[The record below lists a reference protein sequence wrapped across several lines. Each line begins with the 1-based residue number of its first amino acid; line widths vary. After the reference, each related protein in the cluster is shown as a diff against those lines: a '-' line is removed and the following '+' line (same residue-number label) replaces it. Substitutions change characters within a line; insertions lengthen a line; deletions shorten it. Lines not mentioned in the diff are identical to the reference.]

1 VPTCVVEHQV
11 DLFALLGR
19 YFLGHGVDEGLE
31 NLRVAMS
38 HNQADQAAGVG
49 FDRTNDIAPDMP
61 AVIALRWA
69 AA

>member
-1 VPTCVVEHQV
+1 
-11 DLFALLGR
+11 
-19 YFLGHGVDEGLE
+19 
-31 NLRVAMS
+31 MS